1 LLTVA
6 ACVATAPD
14 RHMQVNQLTQQL
26 RTMPGVDA
34 TSNTFNDDIARG
46 PAFFEVDVDV
56 VDDLTG
62 DQLAAIASTYLADL
76 ETQNYTGYHAQLNV
90 RHGDNA
96 FVVDTGG
103 RPVTNRDQILA
114 QARSWVALRRRFAG
128 GTVKLRAA
136 VGHAGA
142 APPVTSGSIELG
154 DAADYITVAGAVG
167 TLSTGFAD
175 LTAGDWKISAGKQHP
190 AEIDTSRRLPTGEE
204 MELWSALNAD
214 QAIPH
219 ADVFTINGPV
229 TGTFWVSERI
239 AEDGRD
245 MAGDAAGDM
254 AGDMAGDVALDNA
267 VRLAERHLPIVA
279 RLPAPVL
286 YTATNQYQGHIG
298 FHGQATGPVA
308 ILIGGCMKRDYRPS
322 AAEQALID
330 QYEKCRH

>member
-1 LLTVA
+1 MRVRRCGPFGLLLVAAWLSVA
-6 ACVATAPD
+6 ACVATVPD
-14 RHMQVNQLTQQL
+14 RHPQVSQLTQQL
-26 RTMPGVDA
+26 RTMPGVTA
-34 TSNTFNDDIARG
+34 TSNTFNGDIAYG

-56 VDDLTG
+56 VDDVTG

-76 ETQNYTGYHAQLNV
+76 GVRDYTGYRAQLNI
-90 RHGDNA
+90 RHGDNV
-96 FVVDTGG
+96 FVVDTGS

-114 QARSWVALRRRFAG
+114 QARSWVALRRVFAG
-128 GTVKLRAA
+128 STVKLRAA
-136 VGHAGA
+136 AAHAGA
-142 APPVTSGSIELG
+142 APKVAWGSIELG
-154 DAADYITVAGAVG
+154 DAADYITVARAVG
-167 TLSTGFAD
+167 TLATGFAD
-175 LTAGDWKISAGKQHP
+175 LTGGYWRISAGTQHP

-229 TGTFWVSERI
+229 TVPFWVSEKI
-239 AEDGRD
+239 GVDD
-245 MAGDAAGDM
+245 DAI
-254 AGDMAGDVALDNA
+254 ALDMA
-267 VRLAERHLPIVA
+267 VRLAQRHLPIVA

-298 FHGQATGPVA
+298 FRGQATAPVA

-330 QYEKCRH
+330 QYEKCRG

>member
-1 LLTVA
+1 MRARRSGPFALLLAVAWLTVA
-6 ACVATAPD
+6 ACVATVPD
-14 RHMQVNQLTQQL
+14 RHIQVNQLTQQI

-34 TSNTFNDDIARG
+34 TGNTFNDDIARG

-56 VDDLTG
+56 VDDVTG
-62 DQLAAIASTYLADL
+62 DQLAAIASTYLANL
-76 ETQNYTGYHAQLNV
+76 ETQDYTGYRAQLNV
-90 RHGDNA
+90 RHGDNV
-96 FVVDTGG
+96 FVIDTGA

-114 QARSWVALRRRFAG
+114 QAHGWTALRRQFAG

-142 APPVTSGSIELG
+142 AAPVTSGSIELG
-154 DAADYITVAGAVG
+154 DAADYNAVGAAVG
-167 TLSTGFAD
+167 TLATGFAD
-175 LTAGDWKISAGKQHP
+175 LTAGNWKISAGTQHP

-204 MELWSALNAD
+204 MELWRALNAD

-229 TGTFWVSERI
+229 TGPFWVSEKI
-239 AEDGRD
+239 GADD
-245 MAGDAAGDM
+245 SDI
-254 AGDMAGDVALDNA
+254 ALDIA
-267 VRLAERHLPIVA
+267 VRLAQRHLPIVA

-298 FHGQATGPVA
+298 FRGQATAPVA
-308 ILIGGCMKRDYRPS
+308 ILIGGCMKRDYPPS

-330 QYEKCRH
+330 QYEECRH

>member
-1 LLTVA
+1 MRARRCGPFGLLLAAAWLTVA

-14 RHMQVNQLTQQL
+14 RHIDVSQLTQAL

-34 TSNTFNDDIARG
+34 TTNTFNDDTAHG

-56 VDDLTG
+56 ADDITG

-76 ETQNYTGYHAQLNV
+76 EARDYTGYRAQLNV

-96 FVVDTGG
+96 FVVDTGA
-103 RPVTNRDQILA
+103 RPVTNRDQILT
-114 QARSWVALRRRFAG
+114 QARSWVALRRQFAG

-136 VGHAGA
+136 VGHAGP

-154 DAADYITVAGAVG
+154 GAADYIAVGAAVG
-167 TLSTGFAD
+167 TLATGFAD

-229 TGTFWVSERI
+229 TGPFWVSERI
-239 AEDGRD
+239 AADD
-245 MAGDAAGDM
+245 SDL
-254 AGDMAGDVALDNA
+254 AL
-267 VRLAERHLPIVA
+267 RLAHRHLPAVA

-286 YTATNQYQGHIG
+286 YTATNQYVGHID
-298 FHGQATGPVA
+298 FRGQATAPVA
-308 ILIGGCMKRDYRPS
+308 ILIGGCMKRVYRP
-322 AAEQALID
+322 APAEQALID
-330 QYEKCRH
+330 QYENCRR